1 MQTALLIQESGP
13 WGQQFPEPCFDNV
26 FEIVDQRVVG
36 QNHLKLTFCLPNSDK
51 MLDGIAFNVDRDT
64 WPNYRVKSAH
74 VAYRLDV
81 NVYQGRS
88 RLQLMV
94 EVLNPLE

>member
-1 MQTALLIQESGP
+1 MQRLLLQEAGP
-13 WGQQFPEPCFDNV
+13 WGQQFPEPCFNNV
-26 FEIVDQRVVG
+26 FAILDQRVVG
-36 QNHLKLTFCLPNSDK
+36 QNHLKLTFSLPNSDK
-51 MLDGIAFNVDRDT
+51 ILDGIAFNVDRGL
-64 WPNYRVKSAH
+64 WPNYRIKEAH

-94 EVLNPLE
+94 EVIDPIL